1 MTADIVPIELG
12 LTDGNVVTLW
22 APLWR
27 EDGDEWQA
35 FLGSDDDL
43 FGFESVADLTAF
55 VRGTVEN
62 DLTDHPQWSVIRKLS
77 ASELEPDEE
86 NRYDLVG
93 VLELVA
99 GDPTEA
105 SIDRLRE
112 SMEIARTIGDVCDLE
127 PVEKFFTDN
136 PSVTAVFEG
145 AEPFYGRDGAG
156 LWRRIGAAVGSG
168 WDEVLDA
175 IDSVV
180 STPSVDAELVALAR
194 AELDAPDVVEDHEPT
209 DDEDDEIDTDSRAED
224 EFDEDPLSFWES
236 VGIDPIRIITSD
248 NSFVTLRCYVD
259 EAPIFLGRGGTILV
273 FGNERG
279 LARYLADD
287 HDHDLAGL
295 STYLA
300 VHTAATDGSLEVEVS
315 DDNVYVLPGMADDLR
330 GGQDD
335 VDLDQL
341 DLNVELF
348 SDAAEYAGDDS
359 VEEALAPN
367 IPLGRYVTYLLDT
380 DGSAPPPHRPPFIM
394 EAEAWR
400 TLEHQ
405 FEGRLRR
412 A

>member
-12 LTDGNVVTLW
+12 LTDGNLVTLW

-27 EDGDEWQA
+27 EDDEEWQA

-43 FGFESVADLTAF
+43 FGFESIADLTAF
-55 VRGTVEN
+55 VRGGADN
-62 DLTDHPQWSVIRKLS
+62 DLTDHPRWRTVRELS
-77 ASELEPDEE
+77 ASEFEPAEE

-99 GDPTEA
+99 GNPTEQD
-105 SIDRLRE
+105 IDRLRGA
-112 SMEIARTIGDVCDLE
+112 MEIARTIGEVCELK
-127 PVEKFFTDN
+127 PVEQFFTSN
-136 PSVTAVFEG
+136 PDVAAVFDG
-145 AEPFYGRDGAG
+145 VEPFYGRDGAT
-156 LWRRIGAAVGSG
+156 LWRRIGAAVGNG

-180 STPSVDAELVALAR
+180 TTPDVDAALVPVAQ
-194 AELDAPDVVEDHEPT
+194 AELDAPDPIE
-209 DDEDDEIDTDSRAED
+209 DDEDDIETDDVETDTGDVEESE
-224 EFDEDPLSFWES
+224 SFWES
-236 VGIDPIRIITSD
+236 VGIDPIRIITGD
-248 NSFVTLRCYVD
+248 HTFVTLRCYVD
-259 EAPIFLGRGGTILV
+259 ESPIFLGRQGMILV

-300 VHTAATDGSLEVEVS
+300 VHTAATDGSLHVEVS
-315 DDNVYVLPGMADDLR
+315 DDNVYVLPGIADDLR
-330 GGQDD
+330 AGPDD

-341 DLNVELF
+341 DLSVELF
-348 SDAAEYAGDDS
+348 SDAADYAGDES
-359 VEEALAPN
+359 VEEALAAN
-367 IPLGRYVTYLLDT
+367 VPLGRYVSYLLDG
-380 DGSAPPPHRPPFIM
+380 DNDAAPPHRAPFIL

-400 TLEHQ
+400 ALEHQ

-412 A
+412 G

>member
-12 LTDGNVVTLW
+12 LTDGNLVTLW

-27 EDGDEWQA
+27 EDDEEWQA
-35 FLGSDDDL
+35 FLGADDAL

-55 VRGTVEN
+55 VRGGADN
-62 DLTDHPQWSVIRKLS
+62 DLTDHPQWSTVRELS
-77 ASELEPDEE
+77 ASELEPADE

-99 GDPTEA
+99 GDATEA

-112 SMEIARTIGDVCDLE
+112 AMEMTRTIGEVCDLK
-127 PVEKFFTDN
+127 PVEEFFTAN
-136 PSVTAVFEG
+136 PSVTAVFDG
-145 AEPFYGRDGAG
+145 LDPFYGREGAT
-156 LWRRIGAAVGSG
+156 LWRKIGAAVGAG

-180 STPSVDAELVALAR
+180 STPKVDAKLAAVAQ
-194 AELDAPDVVEDHEPT
+194 AELDAPDVVEDDEPE
-209 DDEDDEIDTDSRAED
+209 DDDEIDTDLAE
-224 EFDEDPLSFWES
+224 ETESFWEA
-236 VGIDPIRIITSD
+236 VGIDPIRIITGD
-248 NSFVTLRCYVD
+248 NTFVTLRCYVD
-259 EAPIFLGRGGTILV
+259 ESPIFLGRQGTILV

-287 HDHDLAGL
+287 HDHDLTGL

-300 VHTAATDGSLEVEVS
+300 VQTAATDGSLEVEVA
-315 DDNVYVLPGMADDLR
+315 DDNVYVLPGTADDLR
-330 GGQDD
+330 AGPDD

-348 SDAAEYAGDDS
+348 SDAAEYAGDES

-367 IPLGRYVTYLLDT
+367 VPLGRYINYLLDG
-380 DGSAPPPHRPPFIM
+380 DAAAAAPHRPPFVM

-400 TLEHQ
+400 DLEHQ

-412 A
+412 G